1 MKMVHFYQYV
11 YGFLYNLYL
20 QPLGANQYTSVA
32 ISQYVYGFFNII
44 FRPWEQTSKLVL
56 LVKYE
61 DNATDVFDEI
71 TSIYVVS
78 ITTLVLVRTH
88 VVLFHI

>member
-1 MKMVHFYQYV
+1 MKMVHLSICVCFFYIICICRHWEQ
-11 YGFLYNLYL
+11 
-20 QPLGANQYTSVA
+20 TSIYFSCHFSVC
-32 ISQYVYGFFNII
+32 VWFFNKIC
-44 FRPWEQTSKLVL
+44 RPWEQTSKLVL

-71 TSIYVVS
+71 TIYVVS
-78 ITTLVLVRTH
+78 ITALVLVRTH